1 MVLEYL
7 RKILMDL
14 NTRIKIKEQELIH
27 GKGMTI
33 YELADKLNKSYS
45 YLCRISSP
53 TEELP
58 FPVELAV
65 PAMKYKKNYDLLKT
79 MALECG
85 FALVKLPRTT
95 GSKGERT
102 DIAADYQES
111 LSKVV
116 PLLLDFFTSQN
127 EESFRKILK
136 ALEEIVAKS
145 LAVEKYVCKIAKGQ
159 LELDL

>member
-1 MVLEYL
+1 
-7 RKILMDL
+7 MDL
-14 NTRIKIKEQELIH
+14 NTRIKTKEQELVH

-33 YELADKLNKSYS
+33 FELADKLNKSYS

-58 FPVELAV
+58 FPIELAV
-65 PAMKYKKNYDLLKT
+65 PAMKLKKNFDLLKT

-85 FALVKLPRTT
+85 FALVKLPKAT
-95 GSKGERT
+95 GTKGEKT
-102 DIAADYQES
+102 EIAADYQEA

-116 PLLLDFFTSQN
+116 PLLLEFFTSTN
-127 EESFRKILK
+127 EENFRKINS

-145 LAVEKYVCKIAKGQ
+145 LGVKRYVNKIATAQ